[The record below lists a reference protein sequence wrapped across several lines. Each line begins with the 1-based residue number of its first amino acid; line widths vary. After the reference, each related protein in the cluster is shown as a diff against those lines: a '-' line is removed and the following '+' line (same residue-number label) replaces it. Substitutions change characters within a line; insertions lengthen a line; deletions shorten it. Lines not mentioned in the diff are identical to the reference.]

1 MLLSEF
7 TTAAYSPLTA
17 TDWGL
22 LRPLPVR
29 VASTD
34 PLRLTTET
42 ELLPLLTTQGLTPSK
57 RMSRRPRPT
66 ETDRLMAPAESSLW
80 TLDSLPSV
88 TQMLDASNSIAN
100 GEKNPVLKVEVVQG
114 SEAAGVRME
123 PRPGLLADRSR
134 ARPNVS
140 CWAPLPRA
148 VETPVT
154 APAGWLGSIE

>member
-1 MLLSEF
+1 MLPSEF

-42 ELLPLLTTQGLTPSK
+42 ELLPLLTTQWLTPSK
-57 RMSRRPRPT
+57 RMSRGPRPT

-88 TQMLDASNSIAN
+88 TQMLDPSNSMPN
-100 GEKNPVLKVEVVQG
+100 GEKNPVLTVEVLQG
-114 SEAAGVRME
+114 IEAPGVVIE
-123 PRPGLLADRSR
+123 TLPWLLADQNR
-134 ARPNVS
+134 APSNVS
-140 CWAPLPRA
+140 CWAPFPRA
-148 VETPVT
+148 VETTVT
-154 APAGWLGSIE
+154 APASWLGSIE